1 MIKLYDIK
9 CDFIWSRNGS
19 ISLIINSYIYG
30 TLKTFFFQ
38 IKELVT
44 DLAYSVVL

>member
-1 MIKLYDIK
+1 MILIKILYDL
-9 CDFIWSRNGS
+9 NGS
-19 ISLIINSYIYG
+19 ISLIINSHIYG
-30 TLKTFFFQ
+30 KCFKDFFFQ

>member
-1 MIKLYDIK
+1 MILSVILYDL
-9 CDFIWSRNGS
+9 NGS